1 MPGGYPWYWRLKNA
15 MPTGMKSTTRR
26 MVDSVAATAIGSANR
41 GSARTGR
48 ACLTLDD
55 GPDPEV
61 TPALLKEL
69 AARDA
74 RCTFFLLTDQV
85 LRHPELAREIVAD
98 GHEVGLHGQDHR
110 TVSTMSAA
118 HVQRYLGDART
129 VLQDVI
135 GQPVS
140 LYRPPYGA
148 QSLSSYLGARRAGLD
163 VVVWSSDANDW
174 VDRPAAEVVTDALVG
189 ATPGAIMLFHERLE
203 PHPERGAPTTGFD
216 RAAVVGAILDGMRER
231 GLTPSTVGELGPL
244 HRTAWFRP

>member
-1 MPGGYPWYWRLKNA
+1 MRTGYPWYWRLKNA
-15 MPTGMKSTTRR
+15 LPTGVKHTARQL
-26 MVDSVAATAIGSANR
+26 VDSVAASAIGSANR
-41 GSARTGR
+41 GGPATGR

-55 GPDPEV
+55 GPDPQV

-69 AARDA
+69 AARDV

-85 LRHPELAREIVAD
+85 RQHPEIAREIVAA

-110 TVSTMSAA
+110 AVSAMKSGQA
-118 HVQRYLGDART
+118 QQYLSTART
-129 VLQDVI
+129 ILQDAV

-163 VVVWSSDANDW
+163 VVVWSSDASDW
-174 VDRPAAEVVTDALVG
+174 VDRAASEVVADALAG
-189 ATPGAIMLFHERLE
+189 ADPGAIMLFHERLE
-203 PHPERGAPTTGFD
+203 PHPQRGAPTTGFD
-216 RAAVVGAILDGMRER
+216 RVAVIGAILDGMRER

-244 HRTAWFRP
+244 QRTAWFRP